1 MYAICPVV
9 KISLNSIREE
19 KKMLLSKILSLEI
32 YTKKLL
38 NVACPF
44 NRVMESFL
52 AHLGLVSDGFGSLL
66 LKLCH

>member
-1 MYAICPVV
+1 
-9 KISLNSIREE
+9 
-19 KKMLLSKILSLEI
+19 MLLSKILSLEI

-38 NVACPF
+38 NVVCPF

-66 LKLCH
+66 LKLCHKPCHDHPLLLSSELP